1 MYIYNANGS
10 GYSKLTSNTLRPLNN
25 TFKIDGTLTV
35 NSLNVND
42 QLTVNGG
49 FVANSWAVMNGL
61 EVTNLILKSDM
72 TVGGALYSG
81 SIGMKT
87 GN

>member
-1 MYIYNANGS
+1 
-10 GYSKLTSNTLRPLNN
+10 
-25 TFKIDGTLTV
+25 
-35 NSLNVND
+35 
-42 QLTVNGG
+42 VNGG

-61 EVTNLILKSDM
+61 EVTNLTLKSDM

-81 SIGMKT
+81 SIGLKT